1 MTTLLTTD
9 GLMSV
14 APAKSFP
21 YPGGFRTLTGAT
33 PGSMPLLTREQ
44 TATTYEGMFRN
55 QPWVNAVVTKLVKG
69 IARLPLHTFKYTD
82 PEMENRVRVKNDSL
96 PKLLANPFPRGSS
109 WTWKAATAWNLF
121 VHGNALLLKV
131 RGGAGQP
138 PSELW
143 PIPWRRVG
151 VWSDG
156 PFGPVIAYIYYTS
169 DGKMIKL
176 DPSDVVHFRLNENPG
191 PIGIAPLEPLRRT
204 LALEDAA
211 QVWAGSYFE
220 NGASPSGIFKTAN
233 KLDDRTL
240 PRLRAELD
248 AVYGGVENAGRF
260 AIFDQGL
267 EFSQVS
273 QSPADAALI
282 AQRKLHREEVCG
294 VYDVAPPLVGILD
307 RATFSNITELHAALY
322 QDALGP
328 PLTMIE
334 ETLWAQLIAPEPM
347 WTGQFSEFYLAE
359 VLKAKVL
366 EQAQAYQALVT
377 AGVWTPNDAR
387 RADNKPP
394 MDDPD
399 ADKIWM
405 PLNMIP
411 IGGAAEDVALRARAA
426 VAVAGTAP
434 ALPAAAL
441 SDSGLFEMAGAA
453 GDAG

>member
-33 PGSMPLLTREQ
+33 PGTMPLLTREQ

-82 PEMENRVRVKNDSL
+82 PEMESRARVKNDSL
-96 PKLLANPFPRGSS
+96 PRLLARPFPRGSA

-131 RGGAGQP
+131 RAGPGQP
-138 PSELW
+138 PAELW

-151 VWSDG
+151 IWSDG
-156 PFGPVIAYIYYTS
+156 PFGPPIAYIYYTS
-169 DGKMIKL
+169 DGKLISI
-176 DPSDVVHFRLNENPG
+176 DPADVVHFRLNENPG
-191 PIGIAPLEPLRRT
+191 PFGLSPMEPLRRT

-211 QVWAGSYFE
+211 QVWAGAYFE
-220 NGASPSGIFKTAN
+220 NGASPSGVFKTAN
-233 KLDDRTL
+233 KLDERTL
-240 PRLRAELD
+240 PRLRAELE
-248 AVYGGVENAGRF
+248 AIYGGVENAGRMGL
-260 AIFDQGL
+260 FDQGL
-267 EFSQVS
+267 EWNPISS
-273 QSPADAALI
+273 SPADAALI
-282 AQRKLHREEVCG
+282 EQRKLNREEVCG
-294 VYDVAPPLVGILD
+294 VYDVAPPLIGILE

-334 ETLWAQLIAPEPM
+334 ETLWAQLIMPEAA
-347 WTGQFSEFYLAE
+347 WADQFTEFYLAE
-359 VLKAKVL
+359 VLKAKIL
-366 EQAQAYQALVT
+366 EQAQAVA
-377 AGVWTPNDAR
+377 AMIASGVWTPNEGR
-387 RADNKPP
+387 RSDNKPP
-394 MDDPD
+394 IDDPD

-405 PLNMIP
+405 PLNMVP
-411 IGGAAEDVALRARAA
+411 IGAATEDVALRARAA
-426 VAVAGTAP
+426 VAVAGTTP

-441 SDSGLFEMAGAA
+441 VEGSLFTTAD
-453 GDAG
+453 DAG